1 MQTIWTK
8 PILGGLLIGLLVGV
22 TPAWSAPRSYV
33 GGGVSFQGL
42 ATSPSTFGGN
52 VTGRLKVD
60 GAPISLRSS
69 VLFGRDGTAIV
80 PTISWDVPAGD
91 RLNFFVGAG
100 GTFTLDQSATLV
112 GNRSAFAVQP
122 GVELSL
128 NDRWV
133 LYGNA
138 IVPINGAT
146 NGSAGVAL
154 QSGLGF
160 QF

>member
-1 MQTIWTK
+1 
-8 PILGGLLIGLLVGV
+8 
-22 TPAWSAPRSYV
+22 
-33 GGGVSFQGL
+33 L
-42 ATSPSTFGGN
+42 ATSPATFGGN
-52 VTGRLKVD
+52 VTGRWQVE

-69 VLFGRDGTAIV
+69 VLFGREGTAIV

-100 GTFTLDQSATLV
+100 GTFTLDQGATLV
-112 GNRSAFAVQP
+112 GNRSALAVQP

-133 LYGNA
+133 WYGNA

-146 NGSAGVAL
+146 DGSAGIAL
-154 QSGLGF
+154 QSGIGF